1 MKRTHLPLNALRVFD
16 AAARHLSFTRA
27 ADELAVTPAAV
38 GQQIRALEDLL
49 GVVLFRRTSKGLELT
64 EEAGAG
70 LAALR
75 TGFLHFEDAVQAMQA
90 GQSSH
95 VYTIAAPREFFAAW
109 LAPRL
114 AAFRTDNPH
123 VRYVLVDGEMTDFTE
138 ANLDLAVRW
147 TDGPGDLEGVPL
159 GEPEWVVVG
168 SGDWI
173 GWPGDP
179 EPGAV
184 VDGAGTGDGAGDG
197 VRDEEGAFDDG
208 ENAKPPIM
216 VSDAGQAL
224 AAALS
229 GLGRARVPALL
240 AVELADRMAPPGLSP
255 GPRSIAATDAPCRRG
270 YWLVAPLPQW
280 RQKKVRALVAALVA
294 EA

>member
-38 GQQIRALEDLL
+38 GQQIRALEDVL

-70 LAALR
+70 LEALR
-75 TGFLHFEDAVQAMQA
+75 SGFLHFEGAVQAMQA

-114 AAFRTDNPH
+114 AAFRKDNPQ
-123 VRYVLVDGEMTDFTE
+123 VRFIIVDGEMTDFTE

-147 TDGPGDLEGVPL
+147 TEGPGDLEGVAL
-159 GEPEWVVVG
+159 GAAEQVVVG
-168 SGDWI
+168 TGDWI
-173 GWPGDP
+173 GWPGDIN
-179 EPGAV
+179 PGDDTEAPAIV
-184 VDGAGTGDGAGDG
+184 VG
-197 VRDEEGAFDDG
+197 
-208 ENAKPPIM
+208 
-216 VSDAGQAL
+216 DAGQAMS
-224 AAALS
+224 AAIS
-229 GLGRARVPALL
+229 GLGRARVPLLL
-240 AVELADRMAPPGLSP
+240 AQEMQQTGRIGAL
-255 GPRSIAATDAPCRRG
+255 DAPEPARRG
-270 YWLVAPLPQW
+270 YWLVAPAPQW
-280 RQKKVRALVAALVA
+280 RQKKVRALVAALTG
-294 EA
+294 EG